1 MDAITSQTS
10 LATLQAM
17 NVKMLQASIEVM
29 KTAEKLTEPAAA
41 APEAPADLPMGRVID
56 LSA

>member
-1 MDAITSQTS
+1 MDAITNQSS

-29 KTAEKLTEPAAA
+29 KTAEKLTEAPAAM
-41 APEAPADLPMGRVID
+41 EAPADLSVGRVID